1 MVLAQKFLGAW
12 WGRVRWVRLKWASMV
27 TTVTETFFRQN
38 VERFGPQKLKSCNW
52 LALRAANGLAI
63 PYLAYIEVD
72 IEVLG
77 KVIPKQGVL
86 VVKDPTD
93 PVAIERKQLVPGLLG
108 MNVIK
113 LCYQLWS
120 SNDDLAHGLGPP
132 TQLGWRAVFH
142 ALQQEQYVE
151 NKQECVLKSIV
162 PYVVPAGSLCFVP
175 STGCGVISGS
185 EKPFLIEALGAD
197 MGGLPGGLLIPGAVM
212 FCNSDHIAVPIVN
225 VSTSPVYIEPHTCLC
240 YPEV

>member
-1 MVLAQKFLGAW
+1 
-12 WGRVRWVRLKWASMV
+12 MV

-38 VERFGPQKLKSCNW
+38 FECFGPQKLKSCNW

-77 KVIPKQGVL
+77 KVIPKRGVL

-113 LCYQLWS
+113 
-120 SNDDLAHGLGPP
+120 
-132 TQLGWRAVFH
+132 
-142 ALQQEQYVE
+142 
-151 NKQECVLKSIV
+151 
-162 PYVVPAGSLCFVP
+162 
-175 STGCGVISGS
+175 
-185 EKPFLIEALGAD
+185 
-197 MGGLPGGLLIPGAVM
+197 
-212 FCNSDHIAVPIVN
+212 
-225 VSTSPVYIEPHTCLC
+225 
-240 YPEV
+240 